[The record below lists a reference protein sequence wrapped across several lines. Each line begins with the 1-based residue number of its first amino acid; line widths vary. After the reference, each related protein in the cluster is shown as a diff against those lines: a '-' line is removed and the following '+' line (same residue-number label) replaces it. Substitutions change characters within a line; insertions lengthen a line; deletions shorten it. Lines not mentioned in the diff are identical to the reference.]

1 MNVGKNLQLIREL
14 NNYTQSYVAEKLG
27 INQKTYSNLEK
38 AENNVTVAILLQLSE
53 IYEVSLSK
61 ILELNADTILNN
73 TNQQGGISINSTHN
87 ANFYTGEKEMYQQM
101 ITQQA
106 NLIEK
111 QQKLLD
117 GHTTSK

>member
-53 IYEVSLSK
+53 IYEVSLAK

-73 TNQQGGISINSTHN
+73 NNQQGGTSYINNHAT
-87 ANFYTGEKEMYQQM
+87 FYNGEKEMYQQM